1 MLGFIAFFLSFLT
14 SCVST
19 PSFSVDSW
27 AYQLQNANPSEMMNL
42 DFDIYVIDYSRDG
55 SEGGRYSR
63 EEIENLKRSGKIVL
77 SYLSI
82 GEAEDYRFYWEGSWY
97 ENPPEW
103 LGEENP
109 NWEGNYAV
117 RYWMNGWKE
126 IVFDY
131 LEKIK
136 EEGFSGLY
144 LDKVDEFEY
153 WAEEGYDEETLA
165 SSMTKFIEE
174 ISKRAGTMLV
184 FIQNGEE
191 IVKFDPRVLEY
202 IDGIG
207 IEDLWYDG
215 TIRSDVR
222 YVSER
227 LKYIERFKKSGK
239 IVLVVDYVD
248 DGSGYTGENLRRIED
263 FVSKARNFGF
273 IPYVARSDREL
284 DELVVIKGVQPK

>member
-27 AYQLQNANPSEMMNL
+27 AYQLQNANPSEMVNL

-63 EEIENLKRSGKIVL
+63 EEIESLKRSGKIVL

-82 GEAEDYRFYWEGSWY
+82 
-97 ENPPEW
+97 
-103 LGEENP
+103 
-109 NWEGNYAV
+109 
-117 RYWMNGWKE
+117 
-126 IVFDY
+126 
-131 LEKIK
+131 
-136 EEGFSGLY
+136 
-144 LDKVDEFEY
+144 
-153 WAEEGYDEETLA
+153 
-165 SSMTKFIEE
+165 
-174 ISKRAGTMLV
+174 
-184 FIQNGEE
+184 
-191 IVKFDPRVLEY
+191 VKFDPRVLEY
-202 IDGIG
+202 VDGIG

-222 YVSER
+222 YASER